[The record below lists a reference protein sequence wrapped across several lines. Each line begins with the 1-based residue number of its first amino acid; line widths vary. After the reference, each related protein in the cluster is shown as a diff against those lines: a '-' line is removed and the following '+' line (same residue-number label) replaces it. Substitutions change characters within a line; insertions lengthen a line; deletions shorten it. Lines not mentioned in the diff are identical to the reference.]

1 MRTFSRRTLYATVGI
16 LVLLVLFHLVENWR
30 GNRAWR
36 AWQAEE
42 TAAGQPSS
50 LAGFA
55 PPPIPDGDNFAAVPH
70 VAAAVNGPQPLMV
83 LPANWPSRQG
93 ADWRQGQR
101 VDLEAYRALFPNTEL
116 RKGLEGYRDSLDE
129 IARAAQRPG
138 CRLNIDYS
146 TYPDAVVPSLV
157 GFRAA
162 GRMLQ
167 LRALV
172 ALKDGQTEAAFQDV
186 MTLLR
191 LVQHFEKE
199 PILLCQLLR
208 LAYAS
213 MVVQPLWEGLD
224 SHAWSVPQLDQLQG
238 MLARVDILTSLD
250 RSWKA
255 ERVFQRSLSRTVNGF
270 PMWSL
275 EPYKGLFKDD
285 STVPSRPALIL
296 RWLVIPRGWFLQ
308 NAVRG
313 ARALKESI
321 SDPLD
326 VKAHR
331 VDARL
336 QDATLKR
343 FQQPQPSPY
352 SFLGVGLYPALAAQ
366 NIRAARSQVDFLQA
380 ATACALERYHRA
392 MGAYPERLA
401 ELGIPVPADVIGGQ
415 PLVYRR
421 TPEGGYLLYS
431 LGWNG
436 LDDRGTIGQGQNAIT
451 EGDWVWTISAKPTP
465 RAKASANK

>member
-1 MRTFSRRTLYATVGI
+1 MRTILRRTLYATAGI
-16 LVLLVLFHLVENWR
+16 LILLVLFHLVENWR

-55 PPPIPDGDNFAAVPH
+55 PPPVPDGDNFAAVPR
-70 VAAAVNGPQPLMV
+70 VAAAVKGLQPLMV
-83 LPANWPSRQG
+83 LPADWPSRQG
-93 ADWRQGQR
+93 ADWRQGQH
-101 VDLEAYRALFPNTEL
+101 VDLEAYRAVFPNTEL

-129 IARAAQRPG
+129 ITRAAQRPG
-138 CRLNIDYS
+138 CRLDIDYS
-146 TYPDAVVPSLV
+146 TYPDAVVPGLL

-191 LVQHFEKE
+191 LVQHFERE

-224 SHAWSVPQLDQLQG
+224 SHAWSASQLDELQG
-238 MLARVDILTSLD
+238 MLARVDFLTSLD

-255 ERVFQRSLSRTVNGF
+255 ERVFLGSRSMTVNGASI
-270 PMWSL
+270 WSL
-275 EPYKGLFKDD
+275 ESFKGLFEGD
-285 STVPSRPALIL
+285 STPPSRPALVL

-313 ARALKESI
+313 ARAVKESV

-331 VDARL
+331 VDARR
-336 QDATLKR
+336 QEAALKR
-343 FQQPQPSPY
+343 IQQAQHSPY
-352 SFLGVGLYPALAAQ
+352 TFLVRGIPPALAAQ
-366 NIRAARSQVDFLQA
+366 NIRAARFQVDFLQA

-392 MGAYPERLA
+392 KDAYPERLA
-401 ELGIPVPADVIGGQ
+401 ELGTPVPLDVIGGQ

-436 LDDRGTIGQGQNAIT
+436 LDDGGTIGQGQNAIT
-451 EGDWVWTISAKPTP
+451 EGDWVWTISGRSTP